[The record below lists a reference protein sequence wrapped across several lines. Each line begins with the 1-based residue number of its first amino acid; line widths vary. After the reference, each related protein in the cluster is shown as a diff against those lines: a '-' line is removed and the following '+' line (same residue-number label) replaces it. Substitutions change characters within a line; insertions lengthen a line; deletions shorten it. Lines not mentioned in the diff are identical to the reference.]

1 MVVATEQTLI
11 SVPEQEAGKE
21 IKPPPYPR
29 GAEKQFE
36 QMLEKMTEATADQF
50 FNQTVKQLNKSTIK
64 KFQDAQS
71 GNYASVF
78 VKLASA
84 AKRKLRKRFNR
95 ARMRR
100 EVTRILKGVTKGSQ
114 KIFYASLEDK
124 IGVSADAM
132 IKREGLTPQYN
143 ALVEE
148 TIAWVEKNAD
158 DTLAYM
164 TNNTLRMMAE
174 GSTLEEIESGYKLE
188 KSKRVNDAK
197 FIARNQL
204 STYNGMQN
212 KIRYQKLGIQQA
224 KWVTAQDER
233 VRKCH
238 AARNGKVFDL
248 SKGLHSSCDGKT
260 LQPGQD
266 YNCRCIA
273 QPILPG
279 EDEDD
284 D

>member
-1 MVVATEQTLI
+1 MVVATKATRLN
-11 SVPEQEAGKE
+11 VPADKAGEEVKA
-21 IKPPPYPR
+21 PPYPR
-29 GAEKQFE
+29 GYEKQFE
-36 QMLEKMTEATADQF
+36 QLLEAMTEATADQF
-50 FNQTVKQLNKSTIK
+50 FNQTIKELNKSTVD
-64 KFQDAQS
+64 KFQDAQT
-71 GNYASVF
+71 GNYATVF
-78 VKLASA
+78 MKLANV
-84 AKRKLRKRFNR
+84 AKRKLRKRFNKK
-95 ARMRR
+95 RMRK
-100 EVTRILKGVTKGSQ
+100 EVSRILNGVTKSSQ
-114 KIFYASLEDK
+114 KSFYGSIEDK
-124 IGVSADAM
+124 IGVSANSM
-132 IKREGLTPQYN
+132 IKAEGLTPQYN
-143 ALVEE
+143 ALTEE
-148 TIAWVEKNAD
+148 TIAWVEKNFD

-174 GSTLEEIESGYKLE
+174 GATIEEIEAGYKLE

-248 SKGLHSSCDGKT
+248 SKGLYSSCDGKT
-260 LQPGQD
+260 LLPGAD

-273 QPILPG
+273 QPVLPG
-279 EDEDD
+279 EEDD